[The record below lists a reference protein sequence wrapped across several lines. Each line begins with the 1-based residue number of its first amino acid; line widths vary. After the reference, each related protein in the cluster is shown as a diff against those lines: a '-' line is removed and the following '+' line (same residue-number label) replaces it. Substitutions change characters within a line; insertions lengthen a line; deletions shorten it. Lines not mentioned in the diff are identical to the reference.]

1 MLITDNY
8 REINRALH
16 ENEHYGRG
24 GGGWHKTAKGLMCM
38 YDTKDVLD
46 YGCGK
51 GRLNERLHG
60 QIKEYDPAIRGKD
73 TPPEPADIVMCTDV
87 LEHIEPECL
96 YDVLLDLKRV
106 TKKVGFYTI
115 ALREARKT
123 LPDGRN
129 AHLIVKDAKWW
140 LGMVREHFTIHHIDT
155 DVSTA
160 DELVLIVSPKG
171 ETDHETN
178 TDLHRVRSS

>member
-1 MLITDNY
+1 MLISDNY

-16 ENEHYGRG
+16 ENTNYGRG
-24 GGGWHKTAKGLMCM
+24 GGGWKKAVVGLMGM

-51 GRLNERLHG
+51 GTLKEKLNS
-60 QIKEYDPAIRGKD
+60 QIKEYDPAIHGKD
-73 TPPEPADIVMCTDV
+73 APPEPADIVVCTDV
-87 LEHIEPECL
+87 LEHIEPGCL

-106 TKKVGFYTI
+106 TKKVGFFTI

-123 LPDGRN
+123 LSDGRN

-140 LGMVREHFTIHHIDT
+140 LNVIREHFKIHHIDT
-155 DVSTA
+155 DVSTV
-160 DELVLIVSPKG
+160 DELVLIVSPTG

-178 TDLHRVRSS
+178 TDLHRLRSG